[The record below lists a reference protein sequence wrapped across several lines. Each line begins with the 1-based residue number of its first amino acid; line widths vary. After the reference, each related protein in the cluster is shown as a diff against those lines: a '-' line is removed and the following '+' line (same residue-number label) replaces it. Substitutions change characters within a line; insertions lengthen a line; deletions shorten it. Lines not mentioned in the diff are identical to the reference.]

1 MIEPR
6 DFDTQTWQR
15 VRAHLTARLQ
25 QLREEN
31 DSGDAEITAKRRG
44 RIAEI
49 KELLALDK
57 TAQARRQQPT
67 ADTRQPVD
75 VTHIL

>member
-15 VRAHLTARLQ
+15 LRALLTARLQ

-44 RIAEI
+44 RIAEL
-49 KELLALDK
+49 KELLALEK
-57 TAQARRQQPT
+57 PQARRQQPT
-67 ADTRQPVD
+67 DREQRPVD
-75 VTHIL
+75 VTHIF

>member
-6 DFDTQTWQR
+6 DFETQTWQR
-15 VRAHLTARLQ
+15 LRALLTARLQ

-44 RIAEI
+44 RIAEL
-49 KELLALDK
+49 KELLALE
-57 TAQARRQQPT
+57 TTQARRQQPT
-67 ADTRQPVD
+67 ADTRRPVD